1 MAESESTCDNG
12 VNVEALL
19 GAREALTDAPDAAQ
33 FQWRTTC
40 EWKNGTHSNS
50 SVEGYFDLDEEHKHK
65 TTFTFDADH
74 PGVFASEDLGAT
86 PVEYMLVGLA
96 SCLTASIAKFS

>member
-1 MAESESTCDNG
+1 MAETESSCDNG

-33 FQWRTTC
+33 FTWRATC

-50 SVEGYFDLDEEHKHK
+50 TVEGYFGLGEEHKH
-65 TTFTFDADH
+65 
-74 PGVFASEDLGAT
+74 S
-86 PVEYMLVGLA
+86 
-96 SCLTASIAKFS
+96 TAFNFKS